1 MNILTNKE
9 YEQKKIEFL
18 READEWKVET
28 SSMDEYGRYV
38 KTYICNNG
46 NLLTEVN
53 RPVYEAVDVEVK
65 GVKLQTQVKLFESE
79 MFSNKWSSVYKYEK
93 F

>member
-1 MNILTNKE
+1 MIILTNKE
-9 YEQKKIEFL
+9 YAQKKIDFL
-18 READEWKVET
+18 NEADDWRVET
-28 SSMDEYGRYV
+28 SPMDEYGTYV

-53 RPVYEAVDVEVK
+53 RPIYETVDVEVK

-79 MFSNKWSSVYKYEK
+79 MYSNKWSSVYKYEN